1 MKKIYLLSLVLTFAL
16 ICNAQFTLQGKLADT
31 SQSLVL
37 EKASISISRLK
48 DSILVRHTRAKN
60 DGSFEM
66 LNLPADQYLLQITY
80 PGYADFTDI
89 LNFNNHTNLGL
100 INMITRAV
108 ALQNV
113 IVRGSPIRMKGD
125 TLSFLADSFKVR
137 EGDNVEALLKRLPG
151 LQVNSKGEIT
161 AQGEQVKRVLVD
173 GDEFFGDDP
182 TLATRNIRA
191 DMVKEV
197 QVFDRKSDQAT
208 FTGVDDGQVEKTI
221 NLKLKED
228 AKNGNF
234 GKISA
239 GGGLPDNY
247 KNDAMANVFKGKRKI
262 SAYGLMSN
270 VDRGGLDWNQENNY
284 GGNMN
289 EDMMYGDNG
298 DIMIFSGND
307 DLDNGANMLNEGLPT
322 AWTAGMH
329 FSDKWNETKN
339 SVNGSYRIR
348 NIQTEG
354 GSRTTTQFILP
365 DTQFFNN
372 EMAKFDAVRLQQK
385 VRGQVLLQ
393 LDSMQSLQFKV
404 NGNHGR
410 NQTVGNFITEALEP
424 SGNLVNDGARQNTNE
439 NTLLAFGTEALYKR
453 KFKKRG
459 RTLSVNLSQ
468 NYSSDIG
475 EGFLLNVNRFY
486 KGGIPIGIDTTDQ
499 KKKDD
504 LKNSQLNGKLSYTE
518 GLGKKGIVE
527 TSYQY
532 TYQSNDNE
540 RLTFDKEN
548 GQYTKLNNLFSN
560 SFLFKSHTHNGGLGY
575 RYSTKTINFGLG
587 GNVAV
592 SDWNQKDVLR
602 DTTQNLQF
610 VNFLGRANFFY
621 KIKPQTSIRFNYNAN
636 TRNPTISQLQ
646 PILDNQNPLFIRVG
660 NPNLKLSFN
669 QSFNLGFNDYKTISG
684 RYLYANINVSTI
696 TNAFSTREFV
706 DSIGRR
712 VSQTINVNGNYN
724 ISSFFGYNR
733 RIGKSG
739 LSLNI
744 DGGYNRSRNNNIVNN
759 IKNENNNQSFNLSL
773 GAGSWEKETLQY
785 NVGLRSTYN
794 TITSSIRPDVVTNFW
809 TLQPNVYIQSQLGK
823 KWRIETEFNYEWRQK
838 TSVFD
843 QNNNVAL
850 WNMSAKRKLFDKKDI
865 WLGVTVNDLLNQN
878 VGFNRQITSNFV
890 TEQNWLVVRQYWLVT
905 LVWNFSKNGK
915 PTEW

>member
-1 MKKIYLLSLVLTFAL
+1 
-16 ICNAQFTLQGKLADT
+16 
-31 SQSLVL
+31 
-37 EKASISISRLK
+37 
-48 DSILVRHTRAKN
+48 
-60 DGSFEM
+60 
-66 LNLPADQYLLQITY
+66 
-80 PGYADFTDI
+80 
-89 LNFNNHTNLGL
+89 
-100 INMITRAV
+100 
-108 ALQNV
+108 
-113 IVRGSPIRMKGD
+113 
-125 TLSFLADSFKVR
+125 
-137 EGDNVEALLKRLPG
+137 
-151 LQVNSKGEIT
+151 
-161 AQGEQVKRVLVD
+161 
-173 GDEFFGDDP
+173 
-182 TLATRNIRA
+182 
-191 DMVKEV
+191 
-197 QVFDRKSDQAT
+197 
-208 FTGVDDGQVEKTI
+208 
-221 NLKLKED
+221 
-228 AKNGNF
+228 
-234 GKISA
+234 
-239 GGGLPDNY
+239 
-247 KNDAMANVFKGKRKI
+247 
-262 SAYGLMSN
+262 
-270 VDRGGLDWNQENNY
+270 
-284 GGNMN
+284 
-289 EDMMYGDNG
+289 
-298 DIMIFSGND
+298 
-307 DLDNGANMLNEGLPT
+307 
-322 AWTAGMH
+322 
-329 FSDKWNETKN
+329 
-339 SVNGSYRIR
+339 
-348 NIQTEG
+348 
-354 GSRTTTQFILP
+354 
-365 DTQFFNN
+365 
-372 EMAKFDAVRLQQK
+372 
-385 VRGQVLLQ
+385 
-393 LDSMQSLQFKV
+393 
-404 NGNHGR
+404 
-410 NQTVGNFITEALEP
+410 
-424 SGNLVNDGARQNTNE
+424 
-439 NTLLAFGTEALYKR
+439 
-453 KFKKRG
+453 
-459 RTLSVNLSQ
+459 
-468 NYSSDIG
+468 
-475 EGFLLNVNRFY
+475 
-486 KGGIPIGIDTTDQ
+486 
-499 KKKDD
+499 
-504 LKNSQLNGKLSYTE
+504 
-518 GLGKKGIVE
+518 
-527 TSYQY
+527 
-532 TYQSNDNE
+532 
-540 RLTFDKEN
+540 
-548 GQYTKLNNLFSN
+548 LFSN